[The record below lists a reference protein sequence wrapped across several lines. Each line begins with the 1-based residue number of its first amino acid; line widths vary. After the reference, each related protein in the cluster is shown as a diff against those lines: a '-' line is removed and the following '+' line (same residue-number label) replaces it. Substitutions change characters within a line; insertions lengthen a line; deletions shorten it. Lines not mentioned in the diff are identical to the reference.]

1 VAAEQQGAS
10 MGFAEA
16 TGLWYIFKMAMT
28 YLSERVT
35 VDPDVCFGK
44 PCIRGMR
51 LRVSDILDLLEGGA
65 DEAEVLETYPDLE
78 VGDVPAALAFASGFA
93 AIPQRVAAN

>member
-1 VAAEQQGAS
+1 
-10 MGFAEA
+10 
-16 TGLWYIFKMAMT
+16 MALT
-28 YLSERVT
+28 YLSDRIT

-51 LRVSDILDLLEGGA
+51 LRVVDVLDLLAAGA

-78 VGDVPAALAFASGFA
+78 VGDVPAVLAFAATLA
-93 AIPQRVAAN
+93 AQSFVIAAE